1 MTTNRPASLLSSQ
14 RSLGK
19 VLTHTKT
26 PLPKKHPNLPSL
38 LLYKQQALRKALQS
52 EEVLETERE
61 EMLSVVTNL
70 KDRHRL
76 EAIFEQERIAA
87 SHRLLTL
94 SHQLDLRILQT
105 ASRSKSV
112 EEN

>member
-1 MTTNRPASLLSSQ
+1 
-14 RSLGK
+14 
-19 VLTHTKT
+19 
-26 PLPKKHPNLPSL
+26 L